1 MRKTK
6 KQWIEIDPLFE
17 WFYEEVEDYYE
28 MELRKVGY
36 WDMRNAVL
44 KYMEYEIM
52 MIKDRKTYYDGFEEM
67 FGEATR
73 IMKILLGMLLDM
85 EVYEQYDYEWYG
97 EVY

>member
-1 MRKTK
+1 
-6 KQWIEIDPLFE
+6 
-17 WFYEEVEDYYE
+17 
-28 MELRKVGY
+28 
-36 WDMRNAVL
+36 
-44 KYMEYEIM
+44 MEYEIM